1 MKIHDLHETDLFQEL
16 SDQEQEVV
24 AGGETWDQNKLQGFL
39 NDTFALIGQYGGFYN
54 NFDYQGFFKSLE
66 QYGFYG
72 PDSSSIG
79 GSTWRG

>member
-1 MKIHDLHETDLFQEL
+1 MQIHDIDETDLFQEL

-24 AGGETWDQNKLQGFL
+24 AGGDTWDLPKLQAFW
-39 NDTFALIGQYGGFYN
+39 NYTFGLIGQYGGFTN
-54 NFDYQGFFKSLE
+54 GFDYKGFYKSLE

-72 PDSSSIG
+72 PDSSAIG